1 MTSGKLLPEVKVE
14 SRFLEDPRTV
24 RIYLPPTYDRNF
36 SRRFPVLYVH
46 DGQNVFSS
54 AGQDCCFGWGSW
66 NLDRTV
72 DWLCAEGR
80 MREIIIVAVDNS
92 RARYKEYR
100 GRLQAVEV
108 PRKAKSKQPA
118 PGAVTNTLDNA
129 RFDAYANFLI
139 KELKPRIDREFRT
152 LKTSAHTGVLGSSL
166 GGICSLSL
174 AWEFPRVFGRA
185 ASLSGSFQIERRNF
199 IEQALRPYGG
209 KPKTLRLYLD
219 SGTIDFTGDDDGRK
233 LTSSIVT
240 ELRRIGWKDEKN
252 LRHFTDASLA
262 SEHEMEQAGLRRDK

>member
-1 MTSGKLLPEVKVE
+1 ML
-14 SRFLEDPRTV
+14 
-24 RIYLPPTYDRNF
+24 YL
-36 SRRFPVLYVH
+36 H

-54 AGQDCCFGWGSW
+54 AGPDCCFGWGNW
-66 NLDRTV
+66 GLDRTV
-72 DWLCAEGR
+72 DRLCAEGR

-100 GRLQAVEV
+100 GRLHAEE
-108 PRKAKSKQPA
+108 PPSKGKAKKTAPA
-118 PGAVTNTLDNA
+118 ATNALDNA

-152 LKTSAHTGVLGSSL
+152 LKTSANTGVMGSSL
-166 GGICSLSL
+166 GGICSVSL

-199 IEQALRPYGG
+199 LEQALRPYDG

-233 LTSSIVT
+233 LTNLIVT

-252 LRHFTDASLA
+252 LRHFTDAAPA
-262 SEHEMEQAGLRRDK
+262 SEHAMEQAGLRRDKWGEAQKSQHNEFYWRLRAWRALEFLFPPEKTRGD